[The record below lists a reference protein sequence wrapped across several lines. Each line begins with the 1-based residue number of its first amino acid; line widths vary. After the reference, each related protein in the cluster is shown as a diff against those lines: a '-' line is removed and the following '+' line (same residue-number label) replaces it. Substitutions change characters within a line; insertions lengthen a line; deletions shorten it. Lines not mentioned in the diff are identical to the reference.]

1 MEGGGELFPFDVRRS
16 AFDVRCSLKKMFD
29 VINNVQQARVDK
41 LQMFALLGLMLVGV
55 AFIYSA
61 TMIGETA
68 NALPLYDQLWFR
80 QIIWY
85 ALGIGC
91 AVALCFVD
99 YRTFSRFSFI
109 IYWLT
114 IVLLFAVLV
123 PGIGSV
129 RFGARRWFDLHVF
142 QLQPSE
148 FAKLSFILAQAHFL
162 SRPPDE
168 LKLPGNFWKSIGL
181 MMLPFVFILKE
192 PDLGSALVLIPTG
205 LAMMFVA
212 GTPRRYLFNLCGAV
226 GLLGILLL
234 ADVLFAPQHLRIP
247 IQEYQRQR
255 LLVYFGTSFASA
267 NATTEDKAKAKLT
280 ELEKSYQVRQA
291 LIAVGDGG
299 FWGLGWRQGKQTAL
313 QFLPPGAAHNDFIF
327 SVIAEEKGFVGSVA
341 VLALYAVVLFTGIR
355 IAGQARDRLGKMI
368 AVGVVTLIFCHV
380 FVNIGMNIRIVP
392 VTGIPLPLLSYG
404 GSSVLGSLIALG
416 MLQNVYMY
424 RKVY

>member
-1 MEGGGELFPFDVRRS
+1 
-16 AFDVRCSLKKMFD
+16 MFD
-29 VINNVQQARVDK
+29 VINNAQQSRVDK
-41 LQMFALLGLMLVGV
+41 LQLSALLCLMLIGV

-61 TMIGETA
+61 TRDTVATA
-68 NALPLYDQLWFR
+68 ALYDQLWFR
-80 QIIWY
+80 QIVWY
-85 ALGIGC
+85 GLGV
-91 AVALCFVD
+91 VAAGAICFID
-99 YRTFSRFSFI
+99 YRTLSRFSFV

-114 IVLLFAVLV
+114 IVMLILVLV
-123 PGIGSV
+123 PHVGSV
-129 RFGARRWFDLHVF
+129 RFGARRWFDLKVF

-148 FAKLSFILAQAHFL
+148 FAKLAFILAQAHFL
-162 SRPPDE
+162 SRPPEE

-181 MMLPFVFILKE
+181 MMLPFVFIMKE

-212 GTPRRYLFNLCGAV
+212 GTPRRYLFQLCGGV
-226 GLLGILLL
+226 GLLGVLLV
-234 ADVLFAPQHLRIP
+234 ADVLFAPPHLRVP

-255 LLVYFGTSFASA
+255 LLVYFGTSFSTAGAS
-267 NATTEDKAKAKLT
+267 DKQKEKDKDLRDQ
-280 ELEKSYQVRQA
+280 KSYQVRQA

-299 FWGLGWRQGKQTAL
+299 FWGRGWGEGKQTAL

-327 SVIAEEKGFVGSVA
+327 SVIAEEKGFVGSFL
-341 VLALYAVVLFTGIR
+341 VLTLYAVVLFTGIR

-368 AVGVVTLIFCHV
+368 AVGVVTLIFSHV
-380 FVNIGMNIRIVP
+380 FINIGMNIRIVP

>member
-1 MEGGGELFPFDVRRS
+1 
-16 AFDVRCSLKKMFD
+16 MFD
-29 VINNVQQARVDK
+29 VINNAQQSRVDK
-41 LQMFALLGLMLVGV
+41 LQLSALLGLMAVGV
-55 AFIYSA
+55 AFVYSA
-61 TMIGETA
+61 TMIGEKA
-68 NALPLYDQLWFR
+68 MELPLYDQLWLR
-80 QIIWY
+80 QMVWY
-85 ALGIGC
+85 AVGVG
-91 AVALCFVD
+91 VAGVLCLVD
-99 YRTFSRFSFI
+99 YRSLSRWSYL

-114 IVLLFAVLV
+114 MLMLVLVLV
-123 PGIGSV
+123 PHVGSV

-148 FAKLSFILAQAHFL
+148 FAKLAFIFAQAHFL
-162 SRPPDE
+162 SRPPEE

-192 PDLGSALVLIPTG
+192 PDLGSALVLVPTG

-212 GTPRRYLFNLCGAV
+212 GTPRRYLFQLCGGV
-226 GLLGILLL
+226 GLLGLLLL
-234 ADVLFAPQHLRIP
+234 ADVLFAPKQYRIP

-255 LLVYFGTSFASA
+255 LQVYFGTSFAA
-267 NATTEDKAKAKLT
+267 ENASEEEKAAGRRLRDT
-280 ELEKSYQVRQA
+280 KSYQVRQA

-299 FWGLGWRQGKQTAL
+299 FWGRGWRQGKQTAL

-327 SVIAEEKGFVGSVA
+327 SVIAEEKGFVGSLV
-341 VLALYAVVLFTGIR
+341 VLTLYAVVLFTGIR

-368 AVGVVTLIFCHV
+368 AVGVVTLIFSHV
-380 FVNIGMNIRIVP
+380 FINIGMNIRIVP

>member
-1 MEGGGELFPFDVRRS
+1 
-16 AFDVRCSLKKMFD
+16 MFD
-29 VINNVQQARVDK
+29 VINNAQQSRVDK
-41 LQMFALLGLMLVGV
+41 LQLAALACLMFVGV
-55 AFIYSA
+55 AFVYSA

-68 NALPLYDQLWFR
+68 VSLPIYDQLWFR
-80 QIIWY
+80 QIVWY
-85 ALGIGC
+85 VLGAGG
-91 AVALCFVD
+91 AAMLCLVD
-99 YRTFSRFSFI
+99 YRTLSRFSFI
-109 IYWLT
+109 VYWFV
-114 IVLLFAVLV
+114 ILLLLAVLI
-123 PGIGSV
+123 PGVGSV

-148 FAKLSFILAQAHFL
+148 FAKLAFILAQAHFL
-162 SRPPDE
+162 SRPPEE

-181 MMLPFVFILKE
+181 MMLPFVLILKE

-212 GTPRRYLFNLCGAV
+212 GTPRRYLIRLVGGV
-226 GLLGILLL
+226 GLLVLLL
-234 ADVLFAPQHLRIP
+234 LGDVLFAPPHFRIP

-255 LLVYFGTSFASA
+255 LLVYFGTSFADA
-267 NATTEDKAKAKLT
+267 NASAEDKAKAT
-280 ELEKSYQVRQA
+280 RTRMEKSYQVSQA

-299 FWGLGWRQGKQTAL
+299 FWGRGWRQGKQTAL

-341 VLALYAVVLFTGIR
+341 VLTLYAVILFTGIR

-368 AVGVVTLIFCHV
+368 AVGVVTLIFSHV
-380 FVNIGMNIRIVP
+380 FINIGMNIRIVP